1 MPGGLPVGLPE
12 GLPVGLPEGLPVGL
26 PGKPLGGLPEGLPG
40 KPLGG
45 AFRHVSA
52 VRRFNFLPHL
62 PAILALLGGSL
73 RGGNPPVC
81 PPAYG
86 IFKAFKGCK
95 AYGIFEGRGTP
106 HGGKHPPAY
115 GFLRH
120 LRDRGLCTP
129 CAPSLRHIFFTT
141 GGYAPRY
148 PPSLRHF

>member
-73 RGGNPPVC
+73 RGGNPPVN

-86 IFKAFKGCK
+86 
-95 AYGIFEGRGTP
+95 TLVMP
-106 HGGKHPPAY
+106 DGGLRPPCAPQPTA
-115 GFLRH
+115 FLRH
-120 LRDRGLCTP
+120 LRVAKPTAFLRDGGLRTGVNTP
-129 CAPSLRHIFFTT
+129 QPTAF
-141 GGYAPRY
+141 
-148 PPSLRHF
+148 